1 MSKAAAVL
9 AAVLFTFSVVLSA
22 APTRAENP
30 GGIAV
35 YARVLRKINPHLQLW
50 QSRDLAQHVLMNSSR
65 WRVDANLLVAL
76 VTVESRWHPSARSYA
91 GALGLGQ
98 LMPTTART
106 LRVNPHNADQN
117 LAGCA
122 RYLSRLIR
130 SYKKHRNQYQLA
142 FAAYNAGPKAVE
154 RYRGIPPYSET
165 QHYVVRV
172 MRMWH
177 HFTALVHVRAL
188 PSIPPAAAE
197 AWAPSS
203 PVDWYNLTPT
213 PDAAPGAPA
222 DSVPPSGSD
231 QPPGR

>member
-1 MSKAAAVL
+1 MPKAAAVI
-9 AAVLFTFSVVLSA
+9 AAVLFTFSAL
-22 APTRAENP
+22 APATAQTENS
-30 GGIAV
+30 GGIAA
-35 YARVLRKINPHLQLW
+35 YARVLRKINPFLQFW
-50 QSRDLAQHVLMNSSR
+50 QSRDLARHVLINASR

-130 SYKKHRNQYQLA
+130 SYKKHPNQYLLA
-142 FAAYNAGPKAVE
+142 FAAYNAGPKAIA

-177 HFTALVHVRAL
+177 HFKAIVHVRAV
-188 PSIPPAAAE
+188 PFVQPATAAAR
-197 AWAPSS
+197 APSS
-203 PVDWYNLTPT
+203 PVDWYEL
-213 PDAAPGAPA
+213 AAPRPDPAPRA
-222 DSVPPSGSD
+222 PVDAGPPSSGSD
-231 QPPGR
+231 QPPG